1 MSIERFTYAST
12 DLYATIRT
20 TIIDGEPW
28 FVLAD
33 LCKVLDLTT
42 PARVAERIDPAGV
55 SQTHISSGGQRRS
68 VTIVNESGMYEV
80 VFRSDKPEAVTFRRW
95 ITGTVLPTIRKTGT
109 YSTAPALTGPALM
122 AAALIEAQSTLAAK
136 DAVIAELEPKAE
148 LADAYLTAGGGER
161 LVDQAAKLL
170 GMKAK
175 ELRAFMLEQRLMFT
189 RYAACGTTQYE
200 HYADFAEHFGQ
211 REHTV
216 NHSSGQ
222 CAHYTLTIKPRG
234 IDLIRK
240 RLRDQEEAA

>member
-1 MSIERFTYAST
+1 MSIELFNYGLT
-12 DLYATIRT
+12 DLRTIKNES
-20 TIIDGEPW
+20 DDYW
-28 FVLAD
+28 FVAAD
-33 LCKVLDLTT
+33 VAQILEYRDAHNMTRRLDDEDKGTHSVSTVARGEQAMTVISEAGFYAAILGSQSERAKAVKRWLTH
-42 PARVAERIDPAGV
+42 E
-55 SQTHISSGGQRRS
+55 
-68 VTIVNESGMYEV
+68 
-80 VFRSDKPEAVTFRRW
+80 
-95 ITGTVLPTIRKTGT
+95 VLPALRKTGT
-109 YSTAPALTGPALM
+109 YSTAPALTDDELIHQALSIS
-122 AAALIEAQSTLAAK
+122 ATRVAALTER
-136 DAVIAELEPKAE
+136 VAELEPKAE

-175 ELRAFMLEQRLMFT
+175 ALRAFMLEQRLMFT

-240 RLRDQEEAA
+240 RLRDQEDAA

>member
-1 MSIERFTYAST
+1 MSIELFSYGQDR
-12 DLYATIRT
+12 IRT
-20 TIIDGEPW
+20 SEENGEPW
-28 FVLAD
+28 FVAQDILEI
-33 LCKVLDLTT
+33 LDLNRSSLASLDDEEKGVHTMDT
-42 PARVAERIDPAGV
+42 LGGRQKVA
-55 SQTHISSGGQRRS
+55 
-68 VTIVNESGMYEV
+68 TINESGLYSLIL
-80 VFRSDKPEAVTFRRW
+80 RSRKPEAKAFKRW
-95 ITGTVLPTIRKTGT
+95 ITGTVLPALRKTGT

-222 CAHYTLTIKPRG
+222 CAHYTLTVKPRG